1 LVSIAVAVL
10 GWNVGASAFQDCA
23 RSVANA
29 AFVEFPHAAV
39 HVVAHPVSIH
49 VSGAC
54 PATHAEGIELV
65 SVAVTVPDGDVIA
78 TAFVDV
84 ARAIAHAAFVE
95 LSHTTVD
102 VVANAVFIGVFSAIA
117 ATFPDGVNLVFITIA
132 VAHGNEVTSAGVNGA
147 WAVADAA
154 CIQGA
159 NASILVVAYAV
170 KVHVKVAST
179 STHPNGV
186 FLAAKAIAFS
196 VLDVVAS
203 TLVHRAG
210 AVADP
215 ARVQVSNAVVVV
227 VANAIV
233 VHVGHATAA
242 ALAKHVQDV
251 AIAITFAVLDFVAT
265 AFVDSTWTI
274 AFSAFVQLAHTLIH
288 IVADAVVV
296 VVGDAIAPTH
306 AQDVFDIAV
315 AVAFAVFD
323 FVAAAFKDSAG
334 TVAFPA
340 FVEFPDAVVLIVTH
354 PIFIRVCCASP
365 AAYTQGVELVSIAVA
380 VTFRDIC
387 TAALVN
393 RSWSVANA
401 AVV

>member
-1 LVSIAVAVL
+1 
-10 GWNVGASAFQDCA
+10 
-23 RSVANA
+23 
-29 AFVEFPHAAV
+29 
-39 HVVAHPVSIH
+39 
-49 VSGAC
+49 
-54 PATHAEGIELV
+54 
-65 SVAVTVPDGDVIA
+65 
-78 TAFVDV
+78 
-84 ARAIAHAAFVE
+84 
-95 LSHTTVD
+95 
-102 VVANAVFIGVFSAIA
+102 
-117 ATFPDGVNLVFITIA
+117 
-132 VAHGNEVTSAGVNGA
+132 
-147 WAVADAA
+147 
-154 CIQGA
+154 
-159 NASILVVAYAV
+159 
-170 KVHVKVAST
+170 
-179 STHPNGV
+179 
-186 FLAAKAIAFS
+186 
-196 VLDVVAS
+196 
-203 TLVHRAG
+203 
-210 AVADP
+210 
-215 ARVQVSNAVVVV
+215 
-227 VANAIV
+227 
-233 VHVGHATAA
+233 VGHATAA

-251 AIAITFAVLDFVAT
+251 AIAITFAVLDFVAS

-306 AQDVFDIAV
+306 AQGVFDIAV